1 MIKKELLKK
10 IEVVK
15 NWSIDQ
21 VARIPKEH
29 RKLVTSHDAFR
40 YFGKELGF
48 EVIGLQGMSTTIEAG
63 LADRANLVDF
73 IKSQNIPA
81 IFVESSV
88 NPAAMREIANESDV
102 FIGGELFSDAL
113 GPPGETIVG
122 PDGQIFGLDSWGGMM
137 VHNVT
142 TIVEALGK
150 TESCT

>member
-1 MIKKELLKK
+1 MRWSK
-10 IEVVK
+10 IGLSTKWPESQRSIES
-15 NWSIDQ
+15 WSQ
-21 VARIPKEH
+21 VTM
-29 RKLVTSHDAFR
+29 LSVT
-40 YFGKELGF
+40 FGKELGF

-150 TESCT
+150 TE